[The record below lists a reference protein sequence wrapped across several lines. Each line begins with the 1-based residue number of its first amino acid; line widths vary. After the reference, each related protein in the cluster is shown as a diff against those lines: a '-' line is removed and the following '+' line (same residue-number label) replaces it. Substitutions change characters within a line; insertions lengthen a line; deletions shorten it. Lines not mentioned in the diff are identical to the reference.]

1 MPPGLR
7 EAVAARERDLL
18 GRRRHFHAEPEL
30 AFQEVDT
37 ARVIADHLRDFG
49 LEVTTGVARTGVVGT
64 LSGERPGK
72 SVLVRADMDGLPIE
86 ERSGL
91 AYRSIRPGVM
101 QACGAAANASS
112 T

>member
-1 MPPGLR
+1 MPFAVWQNGLVPPGLR

-72 SVLVRADMDGLPIE
+72 SVLVRAGMDGLPVASA
-86 ERSGL
+86 RRGAQSSGPS
-91 AYRSIRPGVM
+91 R
-101 QACGAAANASS
+101 
-112 T
+112 